1 MKIFRWTAALTLGL
15 ALAPLAVQAQDVT
28 LGTRSTLLPT
38 TNTREIN
45 VAGSVSFDGP
55 KPYAFSALYGLFV
68 SPKVEVGGVG
78 TVAGAKG
85 ETALTA
91 IGGFADYYFRGNE
104 AIETTNALLPY
115 LGIFAGYS
123 HKDESDGSLGA
134 QGGVKYFFNPNVAGT
149 IEYQY
154 RSTRHGAGINQII
167 LGFSTFFR

>member
-1 MKIFRWTAALTLGL
+1 MKIFRWAAALTLT
-15 ALAPLAVQAQDVT
+15 LAPLAVQAQDVS

-55 KPYAFSALYGLFV
+55 KPYTFSALYGLFV
-68 SPKVEVGGVG
+68 SPSIEVGGVG
-78 TVAGAKG
+78 TVVGAKG

-91 IGGFADYYFRGNE
+91 IGGFADYYFVPATAENP
-104 AIETTNALLPY
+104 LLPF

-123 HKDESDGSLGA
+123 HKNESDGSLGGQA
-134 QGGVKYFFNPNVAGT
+134 GIKYFFNPNVAGT

-154 RSTRHGAGINQII
+154 RSTRHGAGINQIV